1 MMEEKKKQNLD
12 DIIYI
17 LLNTL
22 TKKLSKSGQNEKT
35 RKYFQIWRVINF
47 KLENKIQTIF
57 QV

>member
-22 TKKLSKSGQNEKT
+22 TKKLNKSGQNEKT